1 MEEVRRSVTEETTAS
16 SRNRPRRGIGWIAN
30 GAALL
35 ARIGADPRD
44 DEELRRKK
52 ALLVL
57 IAVLIAPV
65 SVVWGILYLA
75 LGSAVGI
82 APLVYFAISVASLV
96 VFAQTK
102 SFRFL
107 LLVQLVD
114 ILIAPT
120 AGGQMLTGGFLPSGA
135 VGLWGILAPL
145 GALVFLEL
153 RQAVWWFVA
162 FVVVFVLTGVAGEV
176 LFADVDLPVWFISM
190 MLASNVIGAAAVAF
204 TLLASFAHARNAAL
218 TALRAEQE

>member
-1 MEEVRRSVTEETTAS
+1 MTEETTAS
-16 SRNRPRRGIGWIAN
+16 SRNRSRPSIGRIAN
-30 GAALL
+30 ATALL
-35 ARIGADPRD
+35 SRIGADPWD

-57 IAVLIAPV
+57 IAVVIAPI

-96 VFAQTK
+96 VFARTK

-114 ILIAPT
+114 ILNLERSIESEAPT
-120 AGGQMLTGGFLPSGA
+120 
-135 VGLWGILAPL
+135 
-145 GALVFLEL
+145 
-153 RQAVWWFVA
+153 
-162 FVVVFVLTGVAGEV
+162 
-176 LFADVDLPVWFISM
+176 
-190 MLASNVIGAAAVAF
+190 
-204 TLLASFAHARNAAL
+204 
-218 TALRAEQE
+218 